1 MRTVETGLLLDA
13 LRAYAKD
20 TPVILG
26 GDLNAI
32 PDEPM
37 FEAVRAAGF
46 RPEESNELSVGT
58 RQKVVDGKVAILEHH
73 IDYLLV
79 RGLPVVR
86 DATSPKVVPA
96 AYPPG
101 PSGSMLGDH
110 AIVTAKVE
118 VP

>member
-1 MRTVETGLLLDA
+1 MLLDE

-26 GDLNAI
+26 GDLNAT
-32 PDEPM
+32 PDEAM

-58 RQKVVDGKVAILEHH
+58 RQRVQDGKVAILENH

-86 DATSPKVVPA
+86 DATSPKVVAA

-118 VP
+118 LPWL